1 MSAGNRKLKSFAN
14 RLLEISKTDGIV
26 DAEKVAVVIDI
37 LKKHKSHRLRRT
49 LELYRDVV
57 RNDIRQSTAK
67 VAYAGAISDSSK
79 AELLKTLEA
88 NAGRKLT
95 IEVAEDPS
103 LIAGIKVTVGDS
115 VFEHSIRQMLNQ
127 LSTSH

>member
-26 DAEKVAVVIDI
+26 DAEKVTVVIDT
-37 LKKHKSHRLRRT
+37 LKKHKTHRLRPT
-49 LELYRDVV
+49 LELYRDAV
-57 RNDIRQSTAK
+57 RNDIRKSTAK
-67 VAYAGAISDSSK
+67 VAYAGAISESGK
-79 AELLKTLEA
+79 TELLKSLEA
-88 NAGRKLT
+88 SAGRKLT

-115 VFEHSIRQMLNQ
+115 VFEHSIRQMLSQ
-127 LSTSH
+127 LSTSL